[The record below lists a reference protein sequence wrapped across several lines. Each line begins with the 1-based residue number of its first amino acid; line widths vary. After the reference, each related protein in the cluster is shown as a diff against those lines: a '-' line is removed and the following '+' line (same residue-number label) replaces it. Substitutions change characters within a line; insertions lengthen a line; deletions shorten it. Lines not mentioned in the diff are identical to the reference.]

1 MANPKIDSIQFSGST
16 TKYDINLPTNATP
29 SIAGLTV
36 NGNVTIPVGSSTAM
50 NTLYVNSIKANTLS
64 YPEAFTIWGPG
75 STDTNPY
82 YIDLSEDSYITLWS
96 PQGITLQSSGDDIT
110 ISSGTNVNIKTG
122 AGNSIQLDA
131 SEILQLKSGTSEVEV
146 IQGTNTISFP
156 SKAGTVALTS
166 DVDKKQ
172 DKLVSGT
179 NIRTL
184 NNDSL
189 LGSGNLN
196 TLTMTALYTSDTIQG
211 AKFFGPSTYPTQHF
225 TVLFDEFLI
234 NQNEVYNKRVP
245 FNSSSS
251 FKYPPT
257 VIITPVLNDTTDT
270 REVIWHLVSVD
281 KNGFNFS
288 VACKNTSMKVVSIH
302 YIAIGEAN

>member
-16 TKYDINLPTNATP
+16 TKYDINLPTTATP

-36 NGNVTIPVGSSTAM
+36 NGNITIPVSDAGVET
-50 NTLYVNSIKANTLS
+50 NTLYVNNIKANNLD

-75 STDTNPY
+75 STDTNLY
-82 YIDLSEDSYITLWS
+82 YIDLSEDGFITLMS
-96 PQGITLQSSGDDIT
+96 PQGITLRSGSPDV
-110 ISSGTNVNIKTG
+110 SV
-122 AGNSIQLDA
+122 
-131 SEILQLKSGTSEVEV
+131 V
-146 IQGTNTISFP
+146 QGTNTISFP

-184 NNDSL
+184 NNASL
-189 LGSGNLN
+189 LGSGNIN
-196 TLTMTALYTSDTIQG
+196 TLKMTALHTGDTIQG
-211 AKFFGPSTYPTQHF
+211 AKFFGPSTNPTEHF
-225 TVLFDEFLI
+225 TVLFDEFFI
-234 NQNEVYNKRVP
+234 NQNEVYNKRVS

-270 REVIWHLVSVD
+270 RQVLWHLVSVD

-288 VACKNTSMKVVSIH
+288 VACTNTSKKVVSIH

>member
-16 TKYDINLPTNATP
+16 TKYDINLPTTATP

-50 NTLYVNSIKANTLS
+50 NTLYVNSIKANNLD

-75 STDTNPY
+75 SIDTNPY
-82 YIDLSEDSYITLWS
+82 YIDLSEDGYITLMS
-96 PQGITLQSSGDDIT
+96 PQGVTLSSG
-110 ISSGTNVNIKTG
+110 S
-122 AGNSIQLDA
+122 
-131 SEILQLKSGTSEVEV
+131 SEVNV
-146 IQGTNTISFP
+146 VQGTNTISFP
-156 SKAGTVALTS
+156 SKTGTVALTS
-166 DVDKKQ
+166 DVDRKQ

-179 NIRTL
+179 TIKTL
-184 NNDSL
+184 NNNSL

-196 TLTMTALYTSDTIQG
+196 TLTMTALYTGDTIQG
-211 AKFFGPSTYPTQHF
+211 VKFFGPSTYPTQHF
-225 TVLFDEFLI
+225 TVLFDEFFI

-257 VIITPVLNDTTDT
+257 VIITPVLNNTSDT
-270 REVIWHLVSVD
+270 RDVIWHLVSVD
-281 KNGFNFS
+281 KNGFYFS
-288 VACKNTSMKVVSIH
+288 VACKNTSMKIISIH